1 MTSRHEITH
10 IEIADLPSGHERVT
24 AIGGLNPNGSRW
36 RLTHEH
42 AIICIEAGVH
52 RFYVKDGEQIVHVIV
67 AISPSGHKYLT
78 TASDGDRICNLLSLC
93 EHPKPLAVS
102 RETDTQ

>member
-1 MTSRHEITH
+1 MASRHEIKY
-10 IEIADLPSGHERVT
+10 IEKADRPSGHERIT

-36 RLTHEH
+36 RLTHDH

-67 AISPSGHKYLT
+67 AISPSGHKHLT
-78 TASDGDRICNLLSLC
+78 TDSDGDAPNNLLRLC
-93 EHPKPLAVS
+93 DS
-102 RETDTQ
+102 TGSQS